1 MIAASLRTEHSMYWR
16 LAAIGT
22 AALLLVTAA
31 APVAA
36 ANVNGQNT
44 YAVTVLQSNST
55 DADLV
60 NGWGITAGPPTFP
73 TPWWV
78 SDNGTNKS
86 TLYTGAGVKIGLTVG
101 VPGGPTGTVFN
112 LAGAGFTVTG
122 SGGSGSSRF
131 LFATERGQVLGWVSP
146 AATPNAVPGF
156 TSSDGAVFKGL
167 AIGMDSAG
175 WHLYATDFHHAKV
188 DVFDSNFTLDTDT
201 SKFVDPGIP
210 AGFAPFGIQNLNGHI
225 FVTYA
230 KQDADAHDEIDG
242 GGLGFVSMFGT
253 DGSFEGRVFSRGM
266 LDAPWGLAWA
276 PAGFGK
282 FSGDLLVGNFG
293 DRRCRSR
300 SQYEARVR
308 RCHVRCR
315 QYYRQAA
322 ARGFEGRRHG
332 SGDEGRR
339 GFGSADFSL
348 LRGRS
353 GRRERRALRFDHG
366 ARQLSFAFP

>member
-1 MIAASLRTEHSMYWR
+1 MVDASLRTEHSMYWR
-16 LAAIGT
+16 LAAIGA
-22 AALLLVTAA
+22 AALLLFTVA

-36 ANVNGQNT
+36 ANVNGQNAYT
-44 YAVTVLQSNST
+44 VTVLQSNST

-60 NGWGITAGPPTFP
+60 NGWGITAGPPAIP

-101 VPGGPTGTVFN
+101 VAGGPTGTVFN
-112 LAGAGFTVTG
+112 LAGAGFMVTG

-131 LFATERGQVLGWVSP
+131 LFATEGGQVLGWVSP
-146 AATPNAVPGF
+146 VATPSAVPGF
-156 TSSDGAVFKGL
+156 TSTDGAVFKGL

-175 WHLYATDFHHAKV
+175 WHLYATDFHHGKV

-230 KQDADAHDEIDG
+230 KQDAAAHDEVDG

-293 DRRCRSR
+293 DGRIN
-300 SQYEARVR
+300 AF
-308 RCHVRCR
+308 
-315 QYYRQAA
+315 APTPDGWLP
-322 ARGFEGRRHG
+322 RGPMKGTDHRPILIDG
-332 SGDEGRR
+332 LWGI
-339 GFGSADFSL
+339 GFGNGGASGPLTSL
-348 LRGRS
+348 Y
-353 GRRERRALRFDHG
+353 
-366 ARQLSFAFP
+366 FAAGPAGETEGLFGSITAPGS